1 MLSYLFVRDVL
12 TKSMIPPFQNYFN
25 KSENLHQR
33 NIRHA
38 KQNNNIYLIYSNNYI
53 YNNNYI

>member
-1 MLSYLFVRDVL
+1 MLNYLFVRDVL

-25 KSENLHQR
+25 KSENLHQH

-38 KQNNNIYLIYSNNYI
+38 KQNNIYLIYSNNYV